1 MQVTTVVRPVSL
13 LVIEDDDVDLE
24 KIKRLL
30 HKGALNVTVSSAASA
45 NQAIELITQQTFD
58 CAILDYRLQDGLGS
72 ELLQSI
78 KNHKQYPTPVIMI
91 SGNSDER
98 IIADIMREGAFD
110 YLPKRQLDTELLI
123 STLEA
128 SLAWAE
134 QARLQQED
142 QARVHN
148 LAEGLPH
155 LVWTCTPDGTCDYLN
170 QRWCDYTGLSQAE
183 HLGTAWINVVHP
195 DDRENLLRIWKTAVA
210 TQKEM
215 FVKFRIRRHDGIY
228 RWFDTRAVPQKD
240 QHGFVLRWFGTNTD
254 ITEMESTR
262 QALAHSEQLFHA
274 AFDYAPLGM
283 ALINMQGIIIQ
294 TNPALRLLLGYE
306 NIENTAEKPQPNEK
320 STTGLFKIGDLFPAE
335 HITDVLIELEKIY
348 SGNQLFVQYE
358 THCRT
363 SDGSNIPTMI
373 NAAYIKDFSGEPC
386 YMLQIYDLSERKRY
400 EHQLLKLAHFD
411 SLTGL
416 GNREKMNRE
425 IDFLIR
431 KASRSTAP
439 FAVIFGDLDHFKQIN
454 DGLGH
459 EAGDILLKTVARR
472 LKKSLRHEDIICRL
486 GGDEFVILLPDIPRF
501 EAVVSVADKLLQK
514 IHKPI
519 RLGKNRVHVSM
530 SFGIALYPTDGDDAK
545 TLLRNADS
553 ALYDAKA
560 KGRGCYQLYRKELT
574 EYVHNRLQLDADL
587 RKAIA
592 NCEFELHYQPVIDLD
607 TNQVVSAEA
616 LVRWNHPQRG
626 RVGPDDF
633 IPYAQENG
641 LILPIGNWIINQA
654 CHQLSQWHAEGININ
669 MSINVSARQFMQ
681 QDLVPL
687 FEHMLGQY
695 NLRGDQITV
704 EITEQMFLENTENN
718 LKQIIELKN
727 LGIKI
732 SLDDFGI
739 GYSSLSY
746 ILRFA
751 PQYLKIDRSFVNS
764 IGTGKEHDEMVNA
777 IIGLNKIIP
786 MQIVG
791 EGIEEEHQR
800 YFLHSRGCD
809 FGQGYLFS
817 KPLAAE
823 QFLQYIKIQLT
834 GLQLQTS

>member
-13 LVIEDDDVDLE
+13 LIIEDDDVDLE

-30 HKGALNVTVSSAASA
+30 QKGALNVTITTATSS
-45 NQAIELITQQTFD
+45 NQALELVNQHTYD

-72 ELLQSI
+72 ELLQRI
-78 KNHKQYPTPVIMI
+78 KNHKQNPTPVIMI

-98 IIADIMREGAFD
+98 IVADIMREGAFD
-110 YLPKRQLDTELLI
+110 YLPKRQLTAETLI
-123 STLEA
+123 TTLEA
-128 SLAWAE
+128 SLIWAE

-142 QARVHN
+142 QARVHH

-155 LVWTCTPDGTCDYLN
+155 LAWTCTPDGACDYLN
-170 QRWCDYTGLSQAE
+170 QRWCDYTGIPKAE
-183 HLGTAWINVVHP
+183 QMGTNWINAVHP
-195 DDRENLLRIWKTAVA
+195 DDREYLARNWAKAVA
-210 TQKEM
+210 NRKEM
-215 FVKFRIRRHDGIY
+215 FVKFRIRRNDGHY
-228 RWFDTRAVPQKD
+228 RWFDTRAIPQKNSQGD
-240 QHGFVLRWFGTNTD
+240 VLRWLGTNTD

-294 TNPALRLLLGYE
+294 TNPALRHLLGYD
-306 NIENTAEKPQPNEK
+306 NQGKTQTASSAKP
-320 STTGLFKIGDLFPAE
+320 LLKISDLFIAE
-335 HITDVLIELEKIY
+335 DITNALVELERLY
-348 SGNQLFVQYE
+348 SGNQLFAQYE
-358 THCRT
+358 TRCQTHNGN
-363 SDGSNIPTMI
+363 SIPTMI
-373 NAAYIKDFSGEPC
+373 NAAYIKEFSGEPC
-386 YMLQIYDLSERKRY
+386 YLLQIYDLSERKRY

-425 IDFLIR
+425 IEFLIR

-472 LKKSLRHEDIICRL
+472 LQKSLRHEDIICRL

-501 EAVVSVADKLLQK
+501 EAVASVADKLLQK

-587 RKAIA
+587 RKAII
-592 NCEFELHYQPVIDLD
+592 NHEFEVHYQPVIDLD

-616 LVRWNHPQRG
+616 LIRWNHPKRG
-626 RVGPDDF
+626 RVGPDEF
-633 IPYAQENG
+633 IPYAQESG
-641 LILPIGNWIINQA
+641 LILPIGNWIINEA
-654 CHQLSQWHAEGININ
+654 CHQLAQWNSEGIHINI
-669 MSINVSARQFMQ
+669 SINVSARQFMQ
-681 QDLVPL
+681 QDLLPL
-687 FEHMLGQY
+687 FEQMLEQY
-695 NLRGDQITV
+695 NLRGDQLTI

-718 LKQIIELKN
+718 LRQITQLKN

-746 ILRFA
+746 ILRFS
-751 PQYLKIDRSFVNS
+751 PQYLKIDRSFVS
-764 IGTGKEHDEMVNA
+764 LIGTGKEHDEMVNA

-786 MQIVG
+786 MHIVG
-791 EGIEEEHQR
+791 EGIEEENQR
-800 YFLHSRGCD
+800 HFLHSRGCD
-809 FGQGYLFS
+809 LGQGYLFS
-817 KPLAAE
+817 KPVPPDQLAHFINSKQPAT
-823 QFLQYIKIQLT
+823 LL
-834 GLQLQTS
+834 LN

>member
-13 LVIEDDDVDLE
+13 LVIEDDDVDSE

-30 HKGALNVTVSSAASA
+30 RKGALNISLTTVTSAQ
-45 NQAIELITQQTFD
+45 QARELIAKQQFD
-58 CAILDYRLQDGLGS
+58 CAILDYRLQDSLGT
-72 ELLQSI
+72 ELLQQI
-78 KNHKQYPTPVIMI
+78 KHHKQNPTPVIMI

-98 IIADIMREGAFD
+98 IIADVMREGAFD
-110 YLPKRQLDTELLI
+110 YIPKRQLDTETLI
-123 STLEA
+123 SVLE
-128 SLAWAE
+128 SSFAWAD

-142 QARVHN
+142 LARFHN

-155 LVWTCTPDGTCDYLN
+155 LAWTCTPEGDCDYLN
-170 QRWCDYTGLSQAE
+170 QRWCDYTGVAQQAQI
-183 HLGTAWINVVHP
+183 GSGWINAVHP
-195 DDRENLLRIWKTAVA
+195 DDRDYLASAWKEAVEEK
-210 TQKEM
+210 QEM

-228 RWFDTRAVPQKD
+228 RWFDTRALPQKNE
-240 QHGFVLRWFGTNTD
+240 QGKVVRWLGTNTD
-254 ITEMESTR
+254 INEMESTR
-262 QALAHSEQLFHA
+262 LALAYSEQLFHA

-283 ALINMQGIIIQ
+283 VLINMHGQIIQ
-294 TNPALRLLLGYE
+294 TNPALRHLLGYDTPL
-306 NIENTAEKPQPNEK
+306 IDDTPPAKSLMKISDLFTAEE
-320 STTGLFKIGDLFPAE
+320 
-335 HITDVLIELEKIY
+335 ITSALIELEKLY
-348 SGNQLFVQYE
+348 LDNKLFTQYE
-358 THCRT
+358 TRFQAY
-363 SDGSNIPTMI
+363 DGSNIPVMI
-373 NAAYIKDFSGEPC
+373 NAAFIKEFSGEPC
-386 YMLQIYDLSERKRY
+386 YLLQIYDLSERKRY

-431 KASRSTAP
+431 KASRTMAP
-439 FAVIFGDLDHFKQIN
+439 FAVVFGDLDHFKQIN

-472 LKKSLRHEDIICRL
+472 LERCLRHEDVICRL

-514 IHKPI
+514 IHRPI
-519 RLGKNRVHVSM
+519 RLGKNRVHVGM

-560 KGRGCYQLYRKELT
+560 RGRGCYQLYRKELT

-587 RKAIA
+587 RKAII
-592 NCEFELHYQPVIDLD
+592 NNEFELHYQPVIDLD
-607 TNQVVSAEA
+607 THKVTSVEA
-616 LVRWNHPQRG
+616 LIRWNHPQRG
-626 RVGPDDF
+626 RVAPDEF
-633 IPYAQENG
+633 IPYAQESG
-641 LILPIGNWIINQA
+641 LILPMGKWIINEA
-654 CHQLSQWHAEGININ
+654 CRQLAHWRKQGMAIN

-681 QDLVPL
+681 QDLVAQ
-687 FEHMLGQY
+687 FESMLTQY
-695 NLRGDQITV
+695 QLMGNQITI

-718 LKQIIELKN
+718 LKQINELKA

-751 PQYLKIDRSFVNS
+751 PQYLKIDRSFVS
-764 IGTGKEHDEMVNA
+764 LIGTGKEHDEMVNA

-791 EGIEEEHQR
+791 EGIEEEQQR
-800 YFLHSRGCD
+800 YFLQARGCD
-809 FGQGYLFS
+809 FGQGYYFS
-817 KPLAAE
+817 RPLPAPELE
-823 QFLQYIKIQLT
+823 QFIQR
-834 GLQLQTS
+834 QLIVSDTQRAL